1 MSGNTL
7 LIKFVVRT
15 TVLFLAFSQS
25 GLKLLLQTETEFE
38 GGQFNVHYMM

>member
-25 GLKLLLQTETEFE
+25 GLKLLLQTGTEFE
-38 GGQFNVHYMM
+38 GGEFNVDYMM

>member
-15 TVLFLAFSQS
+15 TVLFLAFRQL
-25 GLKLLLQTETEFE
+25 GLKLLLQTGTEFE
-38 GGQFNVHYMM
+38 GRQFNVDYMM